1 MTGLGVFVILTG
13 SLLLGSLILQFF
25 GIGVTVGV
33 FVGLVVGSIVALRL
47 GEAIV
52 DSLKELVERLAGR
65 RDRVNFE
72 LLLQ

>member
-1 MTGLGVFVILTG
+1 MNPFSTRRPVAHSG
-13 SLLLGSLILQFF
+13 QFF

-47 GEAIV
+47 GEDVV
-52 DSLKELVERLAGR
+52 DALKELGERLAGR